1 MQEAPPFNDQ
11 TGCFELCC
19 CMLEKGA
26 KAQSCVC
33 LVGTI
38 DIINIATDNE

>member
-1 MQEAPPFNDQ
+1 MTKQDV
-11 TGCFELCC
+11 FELCC
-19 CMLEKGA
+19 CMLEKEA

-38 DIINIATDNE
+38 DIINIAADNE